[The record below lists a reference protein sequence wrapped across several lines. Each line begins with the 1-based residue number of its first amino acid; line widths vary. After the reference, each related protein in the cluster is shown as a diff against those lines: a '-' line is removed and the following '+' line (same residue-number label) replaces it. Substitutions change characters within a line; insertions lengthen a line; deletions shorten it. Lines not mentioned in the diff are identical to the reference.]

1 MHPSK
6 KEFMMRKLI
15 LVAVAAATAMPLA
28 ATSTHTSK
36 YPYWAPA
43 VRFAATLPGST

>member
-1 MHPSK
+1 MS
-6 KEFMMRKLI
+6 
-15 LVAVAAATAMPLA
+15 TAMMLA
-28 ATSTHTSK
+28 ATSTHTNR